1 MDSDDR
7 PTGRLLTRRDLVA
20 LLGVSGAALATG
32 AGFILPRGRTL
43 KHPLPPCVARPAQ
56 TEGPYF
62 VDAGLTRADIRTDP
76 ATGIARPGTELALT
90 FLVSRIGPGR
100 CDPLPGALVDIW
112 QCDAGGVYSDVVDPR
127 FNTVGQKF
135 LRGNQTTDANGSV
148 RFRTIYPGWY
158 QGRAVHIHFKIRT
171 DPDADAGF
179 EATSQLFFDDAFSAE
194 VFATGVYAAKGTQDV
209 PNASD
214 GVYRHSGGTT
224 TLDVTREGDTLRSTF
239 SIAIQIA

>member
-1 MDSDDR
+1 MDADDR

-20 LLGVSGAALATG
+20 LLGVSGAALVTG
-32 AGFILPRGRTL
+32 AGFALPRGRAL
-43 KHPLPPCVARPAQ
+43 KHPLPPCVARPEQ

-62 VDAGLTRADIRTDP
+62 VDEGLTRTDIRTDP

-90 FLVSRIGPGR
+90 FLVSRVGPGR

-112 QCDAGGVYSDVVDPR
+112 QCDAGGIYSDVVDPR

-158 QGRAVHIHFKIRT
+158 QGRAVHIHFKIRAAAGGGRT
-171 DPDADAGF
+171 ADF
-179 EATSQLFFDDAFSAE
+179 TSQVYFDEATTDR
-194 VFATGVYAAKGTQDV
+194 VYLAAHYGGAGSNRTKNVAD
-209 PNASD
+209 
-214 GVYRHSGGTT
+214 RIFRSGGDQLLLTPRAVAGGYEAEFAVGLQ
-224 TLDVTREGDTLRSTF
+224 LD
-239 SIAIQIA
+239 